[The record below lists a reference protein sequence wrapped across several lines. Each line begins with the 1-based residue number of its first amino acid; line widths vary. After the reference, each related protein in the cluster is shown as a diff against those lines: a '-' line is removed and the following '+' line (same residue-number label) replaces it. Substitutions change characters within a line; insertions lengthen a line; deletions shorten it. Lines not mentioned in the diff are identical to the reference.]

1 MVHRGCH
8 FFCHQTSFII
18 ITSRISTKTYKQH
31 IYKKNFFLVNIIQL
45 YIAHINSVNFN
56 EYFSHDQHVGKS
68 YAFLN
73 FLCNWQHNYKKDIR
87 RVFRQCG
94 FEYVPPYDFSFHKF
108 SGKKDMQIL
117 LDLFLLGRL
126 EHSVEDSVITN
137 KSKVLHVL
145 FNNNFGYYIV
155 IIIIQ
160 YNYYIF
166 IIF

>member
-1 MVHRGCH
+1 M
-8 FFCHQTSFII
+8 
-18 ITSRISTKTYKQH
+18 
-31 IYKKNFFLVNIIQL
+31 VNIIQL

-145 FNNNFGYYIV
+145 FNNNFEK
-155 IIIIQ
+155 
-160 YNYYIF
+160 
-166 IIF
+166 